1 MIAFKTPLSSL
12 KRLLENDFSEKFII
26 IFTIKR
32 TNDKNDDIIIEEEK
46 KIIINST
53 INKVRIISEIIEE
66 EYIKDPTINHYNFDI
81 SNLEQMLNRKIKSN
95 EIINII
101 GKMVGHH
108 CEEKNLE
115 KEGQEQEFLQAMI
128 SVLDGEKPKV
138 ICKFHNDK
146 LDGIISYIRRNTG
159 DSLDGTGKYLKLS
172 GGAAMCSYYPLSHL
186 IQYDENIDK
195 VYINYINDGKV
206 YTQKDAWIEFDFVQS
221 KINITSY
228 TIRSSEHAPNLNC
241 HPKSWKIIGSNNQNT
256 WDLIDIKQNREEMN
270 GPHICQHFECERKSR
285 MHYRYIRYVQLDDW
299 MTNGIAK
306 YSICL
311 SCMEFFGSI
320 L

>member
-1 MIAFKTPLSSL
+1 MIAYTTPISSL
-12 KRLLENDFSEKFII
+12 KRLLENDFSGKFII

-32 TNDKNDDIIIEEEK
+32 TNDENGGIIIEEEK

-53 INKVRIISEIIEE
+53 VNKVRIISEIIEE
-66 EYIKDPTINHYNFDI
+66 EYVKDPTINQYSFDI
-81 SNLEQMLNRKIKSN
+81 SHLEQMLNRKIKAN
-95 EIINII
+95 EIVGII
-101 GKMVGHH
+101 GKMIDHGD
-108 CEEKNLE
+108 LE
-115 KEGQEQEFLQAMI
+115 NEGQEQEFFQAMV

-138 ICKFHNDK
+138 FCKFHNDK

-159 DSLDGTGKYLKLS
+159 DSLDGTGKYLKLT
-172 GGAAMCSYYPLSHL
+172 GGASMCPYYPLSHL
-186 IQYDENIDK
+186 IQYDDNIDK
-195 VYINYINDGKV
+195 VYINYFNDGKV

-221 KINITSY
+221 KINVTSY
-228 TIRSSEHAPNLNC
+228 TIRSSEHAPNMNC
-241 HPKSWKIIGSNNQNT
+241 HPKSWKIIGSNDQNA

-285 MHYRYIRYVQLDDW
+285 MHYRYIRYVQLENW
-299 MTNGIAK
+299 MPKCIAK

-320 L
+320 V